1 MAGRSAKRVFALD
14 VPAIHVLTLRQQKKN
29 VHHRDKAGD
38 DEDSQFPSKTTKQMD
53 DKAKLFLGIISGQR
67 RRRHGEVAD
76 RAARMAGG
84 FDRLGVEQGDS
95 VCILMRN
102 DIAFVEAAYAAMQL
116 GAYAVP
122 VNWHFKPEEINY
134 ILEDSATRVLIG
146 HADMLHQLRDAIPA
160 GVKVLSVVTPPE
172 ISANYKID
180 PDHLA
185 APDFAIDLEPWLAR
199 QRPFDGPARPQPQNM
214 IYTSGTTGHPKGV
227 RRNAPTPEQSASAER
242 MRALIYGL
250 QPGARALLPG
260 PLYHSAP
267 NSFGLR
273 AGRLGGVLVL
283 MPRFDPEE
291 FLRLVEAERIDT
303 IFMVP
308 TMFIRLMKLPD
319 SVRIKYDISSLRHVI
334 HAAAPCPA
342 DVKRAMICWWGPVI
356 HEFYGSTESGAVTF
370 ANSEDAL
377 KKPGTVGK
385 IAPGAELRFVDE
397 DGRILAQ
404 GEIGEI
410 YSRIAGNPDFTYHNK
425 PEKRA
430 EIDRDGFITS
440 GDVGYIDQDGYVFIC
455 DRKRDMVISGG
466 VNIYP
471 AEIEAA
477 LHAVPGVHDCAV
489 FGIPDSEFGE
499 ALMAVVEPQA
509 GVTLDIAAIRAQLK
523 TSLADYKV
531 PKHVEIHGSLPREDS
546 GKIFKRRLRDPYWAR
561 AGRRI

>member
-1 MAGRSAKRVFALD
+1 MS
-14 VPAIHVLTLRQQKKN
+14 TQQ
-29 VHHRDKAGD
+29 
-38 DEDSQFPSKTTKQMD
+38 
-53 DKAKLFLGIISGQR
+53 LFLGVISGQR
-67 RRRHGEVAD
+67 RRGHAEVAD
-76 RAARMAGG
+76 RADRLAGG
-84 FDRLGVEQGDS
+84 LQKLGVRQGDS

-102 DIAFVEAAYAAMQL
+102 DIAFIEAAYAAMRL

-122 VNWHFKPEEINY
+122 VNWHFKPEEISY
-134 ILEDSATRVLIG
+134 VLKDSGTPVLIG
-146 HADMLHQLRDAIPA
+146 HADMLHQLRNAIPA
-160 GVKVLSVVTPPE
+160 GVTVLSVPTPPE
-172 ISANYKID
+172 ILKNYKID
-180 PDHLA
+180 PGHLA
-185 APDFAIDLEPWLAR
+185 TPDFAVDLESWLAQ
-199 QRPFDGPARPQPQNM
+199 QRPYDGPALPQPANM

-227 RRNAPTPEQSASAER
+227 RRNAPTPQQSASSER
-242 MRALIYGL
+242 MRGMIYGL
-250 QPGARALLPG
+250 KPGARALLPG

-273 AGRLGGVLVL
+273 AGRLGGALVL

-291 FLRLVEAERIDT
+291 FLRLVEGERIDT

-308 TMFIRLMKLPD
+308 TMFIRLMKLPEE
-319 SVRIKYDISSLRHVI
+319 VRKKYDMSSLRHII

-342 DVKRAMICWWGPVI
+342 DVKRAMIEWWGPVI
-356 HEFYGSTESGAVTF
+356 YEFYGSTESGAVTF

-385 IAPGAELRFVDE
+385 ISPGAELRFIGD
-397 DGRILAQ
+397 DGKALPQ
-404 GEIGEI
+404 GQIGEI
-410 YSRIAGNPDFTYHNK
+410 YSRIADNPDFTYHNK

-430 EIDRDGFITS
+430 EIELEGFITS
-440 GDVGYIDQDGYVFIC
+440 GDVGYIDEDGYVFIC

-489 FGIPDSEFGE
+489 FGIPDDEFGE
-499 ALMAVVEPQA
+499 ALMAVVEPQP
-509 GVTLDIAAIRAQLK
+509 GVTLDIADIRAQLK

-531 PKHVEIHGSLPREDS
+531 PKHVEIHGQLPREDS
-546 GKIFKRRLRDPYWAR
+546 GKIFKRRLRDPYWER